1 MVVQRSPPRGEGRST
16 LMTRTVVGLDPRAK
30 EQILA
35 RLRSVGGHWRAVIRM
50 VEEDRYCI
58 DVIKQIRAVESA
70 IGKATALLLE
80 RHLNHCA
87 TAAIRSADPR
97 ERERAIVELLDV
109 FENGTRQRAVRG

>member
-1 MVVQRSPPRGEGRST
+1 MARNT
-16 LMTRTVVGLDPRAK
+16 AGLDPRAK

-35 RLRSVGGHWRAVIRM
+35 RLRSVEGHWRAVIRM

-70 IGKATALLLE
+70 IGKATGLILE

-87 TAAIRSADPR
+87 TAAIRSAHPR
-97 ERERAIVELLDV
+97 ERERAIAELLEV
-109 FENGTRQRAVRG
+109 FEKGGL